1 MKSKKSFKP
10 GDLVEWCGARGVVTK
25 LDFDEHLSVRVKFDD
40 NSVWVF
46 TRDGRACDWHK
57 TPSLVL
63 VSRPKKMVTKTVE
76 KWINI
81 YPKHAGGF
89 YSDEKNADEYAQQN
103 RIACVKLTGEYEVE
117 VDDEEK

>member
-76 KWINI
+76 KWINV
-81 YPKHAGGF
+81 YPSHNSWTYNSEAEAN
-89 YSDEKNADEYAQQN
+89 SSAAIN

>member
-10 GDLVEWCGARGVVTK
+10 GDLVEWCGARGVVTR
-25 LDFDEHLSVRVKFDD
+25 LDFDKHLSVRVKFDD
-40 NSVWVF
+40 NSGWYF
-46 TRDGRACDWHK
+46 TIDGRACDWHK

-81 YPKHAGGF
+81 YPNHAGGF

-117 VDDEEK
+117 VDDE